1 MIKTGFYVKPLLL
14 LNKYMKNYLLIDFM
28 YLNIKLT
35 RLKKMM
41 LLTSNNL
48 EMYIAIRSDLSS
60 LYYSILFFLI
70 LKRMYFSEQVV

>member
-1 MIKTGFYVKPLLL
+1 
-14 LNKYMKNYLLIDFM
+14 
-28 YLNIKLT
+28 
-35 RLKKMM
+35 M

-60 LYYSILFFLI
+60 LYDSILFFLI